1 MPQHL
6 FGRVEARGAYK
17 SQIQF
22 KLLLRGLVV
31 TSGLEERLGSYTKS
45 LLFYCKLPKPTEHF
59 STSDRREPTL
69 RLSPVMSRAPST
81 LRH

>member
-1 MPQHL
+1 MPQH
-6 FGRVEARGAYK
+6 FFRRVEACGVTK

-22 KLLLRGLVV
+22 KLLLKGLVV

-45 LLFYCKLPKPTEHF
+45 LLFYYKLPKPTGHF

-69 RLSPVMSRAPST
+69 RLSPVMSRALST